1 MTDRT
6 REFTTNI
13 VDQGVAS
20 YVDYLEHLRIDDLLK
35 NLSSIMSSETQKLEP
50 IFVNQA
56 KALASLDVAKA
67 NIKNVIDT
75 QRGGVRG
82 MHGFIA
88 ESAEVGISNA
98 KRILQ
103 GKPGAEKWIN
113 NNGPADLLV
122 NNKPVQMK
130 FYKDILGGL
139 KQARNYP
146 DMQMMFPKDQMDVV
160 RQVMSGKTNVSFN
173 GNKLSSRQ
181 IQAIY
186 NRVMEES
193 KLRGESFEKWLLS
206 SKLTSQQVQA
216 NTVNQTIA
224 DETNRVNQEANAQ
237 QQNVK
242 DEANKQRLE
251 AQQQAQPSFGEAT
264 KVAGIGAAVQGG
276 MNFAIYVYQQ
286 HKSGKEVWEFDLD
299 DWQHAGLTTAKGAIK
314 GGVSGYAIYGLTE
327 VAHLSAPSAG
337 AVVSG
342 TFGLAN
348 AILKYRAGEVDED
361 EFTSLVTLNA
371 IDATGAAAGAAIGQV
386 LIPVPVLGAVI
397 GSLVTTTALSL
408 GEGMLNKHEIEIINQ
423 YKAKMD
429 AYTSKLDDQL
439 REELLVLLD
448 KVKRIGELQQY
459 AFDLSVNVSLRLEAS
474 VELARE
480 VGVPE
485 EKILHNTSEIDDFFL
500 S

>member
-88 ESAEVGISNA
+88 ESAEVGILNA

-122 NNKPVQMK
+122 NNKQVQMK

-160 RQVMSGKTNVSFN
+160 RQIMSGKTNVSFN
-173 GNKLSSRQ
+173 GNELSSRQ

-193 KLRGESFEKWLLS
+193 KLRGESFEKWLIS

-237 QQNVK
+237 QQNIK

-299 DWQHAGLTTAKGAIK
+299 DWQHAGLTTAK
-314 GGVSGYAIYGLTE
+314 
-327 VAHLSAPSAG
+327 
-337 AVVSG
+337 
-342 TFGLAN
+342 
-348 AILKYRAGEVDED
+348 
-361 EFTSLVTLNA
+361 
-371 IDATGAAAGAAIGQV
+371 
-386 LIPVPVLGAVI
+386 
-397 GSLVTTTALSL
+397 
-408 GEGMLNKHEIEIINQ
+408 
-423 YKAKMD
+423 
-429 AYTSKLDDQL
+429 
-439 REELLVLLD
+439 
-448 KVKRIGELQQY
+448 
-459 AFDLSVNVSLRLEAS
+459 
-474 VELARE
+474 
-480 VGVPE
+480 
-485 EKILHNTSEIDDFFL
+485 
-500 S
+500 